1 MQAGDG
7 VVLVVLAGQEV
18 RQLDPIEVGLQGLEL
33 RGELAGELWILL
45 FRQQLVKDLDVLE
58 LLQEA

>member
-1 MQAGDG
+1 VETGDG

-18 RQLDPIEVGLQGLEL
+18 RQLDPIEVSLQGLEL
-33 RGELAGELWILL
+33 RGELAGELWIVLV
-45 FRQQLVKDLDVLE
+45 RQQLVEDLDVLE